1 MVSTIVSTTI
11 LYWTTAID
19 LLLILLTLFA
29 MYPRK
34 TEHCQILIGQVIGS
48 TILVTVPMLFA
59 FVFKF
64 IPADWVL
71 GFLGF
76 VPIAFGIRYLFA
88 ACEADEN
95 ALKIAR
101 EREDKSLVL
110 TMMIIALSSCLPD
123 NIGLFTP
130 YMATLSAGRL
140 AVALVT
146 FMINILL
153 LAFISQRLAKIPKI
167 GEVFE
172 RFGRWITAF
181 VYIVLGVLVIVE
193 TGTIPHI
200 LNL

>member
-1 MVSTIVSTTI
+1 
-11 LYWTTAID
+11 
-19 LLLILLTLFA
+19 
-29 MYPRK
+29 
-34 TEHCQILIGQVIGS
+34 
-48 TILVTVPMLFA
+48 
-59 FVFKF
+59 
-64 IPADWVL
+64 
-71 GFLGF
+71 
-76 VPIAFGIRYLFA
+76 
-88 ACEADEN
+88 
-95 ALKIAR
+95 
-101 EREDKSLVL
+101 
-110 TMMIIALSSCLPD
+110 MMIIALSSCLPD

-181 VYIVLGVLVIVE
+181 VYIVLGVLVIIE
-193 TGTIPHI
+193 AGTIPHI

>member
-64 IPADWVL
+64 IPADWV
-71 GFLGF
+71 
-76 VPIAFGIRYLFA
+76 PIAFGIRYLFA
-88 ACEADEN
+88 ACEVDEN

-153 LAFISQRLAKIPKI
+153 LAFISQCLAKIPKI

>member
-1 MVSTIVSTTI
+1 MINTIVSTTI

-29 MYPRK
+29 MYPTK
-34 TEHCQILIGQVIGS
+34 TKHRQILIGQVMGS
-48 TILVTVPMLFA
+48 TILVMVPMLFA

-95 ALKIAR
+95 ARKIAR

-130 YMATLSAGRL
+130 YMTTLSTGRL
-140 AVALVT
+140 VIALAT
-146 FMINILL
+146 FMVNILF
-153 LAFISQRLAKIPKI
+153 LAFASQNLAKIPKI

-172 RFGRWITAF
+172 RFGRWITAL
-181 VYIVLGVLVIVE
+181 VYIILGVLVIVE
-193 TGTIPHI
+193 AGTMSHI